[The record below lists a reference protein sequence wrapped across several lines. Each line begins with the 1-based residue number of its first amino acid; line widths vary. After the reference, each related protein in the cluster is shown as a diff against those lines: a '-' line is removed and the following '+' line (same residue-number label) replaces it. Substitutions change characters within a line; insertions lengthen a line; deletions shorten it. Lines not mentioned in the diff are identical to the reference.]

1 MYYAYLR
8 GKQYE
13 LLTIK
18 ENAQLFS
25 ENNIVPIIE
34 PVKKNLGGLRRTID
48 ALVDEDADFILIAN
62 PEVGELNRDTTS
74 LEETIFH
81 EVLTKYENY
90 SIGYI
95 LSGRVSLS
103 DVEQF
108 VGKYANDNIA
118 LIHSDFQGGKQ
129 LKNKLKD
136 FENVAEHIFV
146 EGHSGKLYQKKFKNS
161 DTKRILLRD
170 GFKKRRNVDYPDDE
184 HFSDLHATYPDEGM
198 DGFGDYLTVGNQY
211 SETGGPAYAVA
222 VHLTYLDEDED
233 MRIKHFIS
241 NRTDTPT
248 DPAGKFLE
256 ALEKLISAGDD
267 PLAEI
272 FESSAYAEFKE
283 LYRKEHFPGLG
294 YVKKLSMKHHIE
306 LIADYLH
313 E

>member
-1 MYYAYLR
+1 MYYPYLR

-13 LLTIK
+13 LLTVK
-18 ENAQLFS
+18 ENAQLIS
-25 ENNIVPIIE
+25 QNNIVPIIE
-34 PVKKNLGGLRRTID
+34 PVRENLGGLRRTIE
-48 ALVDEDADFILIAN
+48 AFVEEEADFILIAN
-62 PEVGELNRDTTS
+62 PEFGELNRDTTL
-74 LEETIFH
+74 LEETIFN
-81 EVLTKYENY
+81 ELLAEYENY

-95 LSGRVSLS
+95 LSGRVSLR
-103 DVEQF
+103 DVENF
-108 VGKYANDNIA
+108 FRRYANDHIA

-129 LKNKLKD
+129 LKNKLKN
-136 FENVAEHIFV
+136 FENVAEHIFI
-146 EGHSGKLYQKKFKNS
+146 EGYSGKLYQKKFKNS

-222 VHLTYLDEDED
+222 VHLTYLDDDED

-241 NRTDTPT
+241 DRTATPT

-256 ALEKLISAGDD
+256 ALEKLISAIDD
-267 PLAEI
+267 PLTS
-272 FESSAYAEFKE
+272 FLGSSACGEFKE